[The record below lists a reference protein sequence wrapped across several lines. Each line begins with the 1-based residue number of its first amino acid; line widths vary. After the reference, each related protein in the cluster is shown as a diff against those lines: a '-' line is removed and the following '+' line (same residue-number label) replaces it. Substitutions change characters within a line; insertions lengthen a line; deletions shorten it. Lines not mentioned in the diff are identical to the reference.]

1 MREFEVK
8 KIYNSITNIQ
18 DEMIEEAQTVKLKR
32 KGRSPL
38 GSCAI
43 AACLC
48 LAAGASLWL
57 IAHRTKI
64 ERFVYPGEITEIGS
78 LEEITSSYDGN
89 LLAETL
95 VASGARTT
103 SIRLLYAKGGEVS
116 DPDAWDALF
125 ITGDYNGQDFTL
137 ACRFDGEAAKQD
149 PAETYAVTQYGNVK
163 VTIYRAESDWRTDTD
178 ILFLYRAR
186 FTLDGVTYD
195 LSTHSNDPEDIYA
208 YLNLILGEPEDNA
221 NQSDAILTDVL
232 GFDTCRVEMREI
244 SRHQYLWHYYVEMD
258 GKEMCV
264 AEQFG
269 YHDGPEAWSRDLDG
283 DGVPELIC
291 NCTYG
296 DGVQSVIVY
305 RNNNGIIEEGSI
317 RWSYYEDK
325 IGWTHVGMGGVSSY
339 PAERYDPEQGVI
351 TATDY
356 YTRGYDDPVTVE
368 IDSGLEP
375 FDFSPFRHTKDE

>member
-8 KIYNSITNIQ
+8 KLYNSITNIQ
-18 DEMIEEAQTVKLKR
+18 DEIIEEAQTVKLKR
-32 KGRSPL
+32 KGRSL
-38 GSCAI
+38 VKWCAI

-48 LAAGASLWL
+48 LAAGTSLWL
-57 IAHRTKI
+57 IALRAKI
-64 ERFVYPGEITEIGS
+64 ERFEYPGEIAKIES

-116 DPDAWDALF
+116 DPNAWDALL

-137 ACRFDGEAAKQD
+137 ACSFDGQGAQQD
-149 PAETYAVTQYGNVK
+149 PAEAYAVTQYGNVK
-163 VTIYRAESDWRTDTD
+163 VSIYRVVSDWRTNTD

-186 FTLDGVTYD
+186 FTLDGVAYD
-195 LSTHSNDPEDIYA
+195 LSTHSNDPGDIYA
-208 YLNLILGEPEDNA
+208 YLGMILGDPKDRGS
-221 NQSDAILTDVL
+221 QSEALLTDVL
-232 GFDTCRVEMREI
+232 GFDVCRVEMEEV
-244 SRHQYLWHYYVEMD
+244 SPYQYMWHYYAWVD
-258 GKEMCV
+258 GDIVCV

-269 YHDGPEAWSRDLDG
+269 FDQPESWSRDLDG

-296 DGVQSVIVY
+296 DGVQNVIVY
-305 RNNNGIIEEGSI
+305 RNSNGVIEEGRI
-317 RWSYYEDK
+317 RGSYYDEK
-325 IGWTHVGMGGVSSY
+325 FSWTNIWEGGVYSL
-339 PAERYDPEQGVI
+339 PVERYDPERNVF

-356 YTRGYDDPVTVE
+356 YTNGYDNPVTVE
-368 IDSGLEP
+368 FDDGLEP
-375 FDFSPFRHTKDE
+375 FDFIPFKHLP